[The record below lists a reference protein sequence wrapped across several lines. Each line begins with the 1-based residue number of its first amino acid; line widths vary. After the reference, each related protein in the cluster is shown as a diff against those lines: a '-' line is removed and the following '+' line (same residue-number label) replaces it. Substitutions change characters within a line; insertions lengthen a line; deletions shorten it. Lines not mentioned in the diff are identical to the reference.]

1 MRVRSRND
9 AERLRGDVK
18 QHPIADQ
25 AHGER
30 AHDRVASH
38 ALAVGETQ
46 NRIQRPERHSR
57 GEIQTK
63 CWPTPR
69 ESDCDD
75 QGEPLQRAQNAR
87 RKLSARGS
95 YRLRVCEST
104 TETHGIDARAG
115 AELSQTPRSLVLD
128 RSLSMR
134 TLTLNRAP
142 RRARR
147 TPSWAAS
154 WASRR
159 RSSARAARAR
169 FALSA
174 KVAGELSASA
184 SRLSR
189 AISWR
194 IAIGDA
200 DASIVQPRG
209 VPETT
214 ERSSREQI
222 WNEGEEEEGT
232 TF

>member
-1 MRVRSRND
+1 
-9 AERLRGDVK
+9 
-18 QHPIADQ
+18 
-25 AHGER
+25 
-30 AHDRVASH
+30 
-38 ALAVGETQ
+38 
-46 NRIQRPERHSR
+46 
-57 GEIQTK
+57 
-63 CWPTPR
+63 
-69 ESDCDD
+69 
-75 QGEPLQRAQNAR
+75 
-87 RKLSARGS
+87 
-95 YRLRVCEST
+95 
-104 TETHGIDARAG
+104 
-115 AELSQTPRSLVLD
+115 
-128 RSLSMR
+128 MR

-159 RSSARAARAR
+159 RSSARASRAR